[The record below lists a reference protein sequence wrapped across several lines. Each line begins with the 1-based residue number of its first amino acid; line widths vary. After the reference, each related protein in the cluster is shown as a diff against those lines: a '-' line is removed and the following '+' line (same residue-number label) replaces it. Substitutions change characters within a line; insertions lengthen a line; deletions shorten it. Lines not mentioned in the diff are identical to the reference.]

1 MGLIGGAIKLII
13 LPIIFVIA
21 IAVLGGILLKHR
33 RNKAANDIEQSAQFT
48 APPPLPPPVSVAPP
62 PPVYAPSPTQYYNN
76 MGGPAKPAAPVAT
89 VQGYN

>member
-33 RNKAANDIEQSAQFT
+33 RNKAANDIEQPTQFI
-48 APPPLPPPVSVAPP
+48 APPPSLPPVSVAPP
-62 PPVYAPSPTQYYNN
+62 PPFYAPSPTQYYNN
-76 MGGPAKPAAPVAT
+76 NMGPAKPAPVAT

>member
-33 RNKAANDIEQSAQFT
+33 RNKAANDIEQPAQFI
-48 APPPLPPPVSVAPP
+48 APSPLPPPVSVAPP

-76 MGGPAKPAAPVAT
+76 MGPAKPAPVAT

>member
-33 RNKAANDIEQSAQFT
+33 RNKAANDIEQPAQFI
-48 APPPLPPPVSVAPP
+48 APPPVSVAPP
-62 PPVYAPSPTQYYNN
+62 PPVYAPSPVQYNN
-76 MGGPAKPAAPVAT
+76 DMGPAKPAPVAT
-89 VQGYN
+89 AQGYYN

>member
-33 RNKAANDIEQSAQFT
+33 RNKAANDIEQPAQFI
-48 APPPLPPPVSVAPP
+48 APLPPPVSVAPP

-76 MGGPAKPAAPVAT
+76 NNMGPAKPAAPVAT

>member
-33 RNKAANDIEQSAQFT
+33 RNKAANDIEQSAQFI
-48 APPPLPPPVSVAPP
+48 APPPPLPPPVSVAPP
-62 PPVYAPSPTQYYNN
+62 PPVYAPSPTQYYND
-76 MGGPAKPAAPVAT
+76 MGPAKPAAPVAT